1 MNERKGSMSQQ
12 TFAILVANFLGLV
25 IVLSSPI
32 RRPPEKFGLRTGQKQ
47 EIAPRP

>member
-25 IVLSSPI
+25 IVLSSPA
-32 RRPPEKFGLRTGQKQ
+32 RPPEKFGLRTGQKQ